1 MAQTEVR
8 NWFGDIA
15 SHPAEIVEAHSPED
29 IVAVLTNPERYPSP
43 VRATGSNHSVT
54 RCSVVT
60 GGTLV
65 NMTKMNHIL
74 NITEEAVTAEAG
86 VLYIDLAEALEKQG
100 KQLHVNTE
108 IGNLTLGSAACA
120 GTKDASMP
128 GEFGQV
134 NSYAIGVKMIL
145 PSGERL
151 EVTEE
156 AQPELMQLVRSSYGL
171 FGIVYEVTFRIRP
184 IEPMSVYHE
193 TFTLDEFEQ
202 QYQELVNRQ
211 ESIMMYMFPLE
222 SKLTVEFRKY
232 NPTAKGFRDRKTW
245 KLRNYAWETA
255 GPKFAHDVTEKIDD
269 LETRYGVIDKFHEVL
284 RFKLTTLIKD
294 DDTLAPDQMI
304 RYPDV
309 SDTSRYTFSLWA
321 FPEKSYLKVLRE
333 YFKFSHDYFQ
343 KTGYRC
349 NLPNVGYRIAHD
361 QQSHFSYSHDGNI
374 LTIDPVS
381 TANPGWIDFL
391 HAYNDFA
398 SERGGRPLFNQ
409 TYGLKREQVDKAFG
423 DRVQTFETQRKKFDP
438 KDRMLNA
445 YFRELFSS

>member
-15 SHPAEIVEAHSPED
+15 SHPAEVVEVHSPED
-29 IVAVLTNPERYPSP
+29 IIGILTNPDRYPSP
-43 VRATGSNHSVT
+43 VRAMGSRHSVT
-54 RCSVVT
+54 RCGVVT

-65 NMTKMNHIL
+65 DMTKMNHIL
-74 NITEEAVTAEAG
+74 NTTNDTITAEAG
-86 VLYIDLAEALEKQG
+86 TLYIELAEALEKQD

-156 AQPELMQLVRSSYGL
+156 GDPDLMQLVRSSYGL
-171 FGIVYEVTFRIRP
+171 FGVVYEVTFRIRP
-184 IEPMSVYHE
+184 IEPMAVYHE

-202 QYQELVNRQ
+202 QYQDLVKRQ
-211 ESIMMYMFPLE
+211 ESMMMYMFPFDD
-222 SKLTVEFRKY
+222 KLTIEFRKY
-232 NPTAKGFRDRKTW
+232 NPTAKGFRDRTVW
-245 KLRNYAWETA
+245 KLRNHAWKTV
-255 GPKFAHDVTEKIDD
+255 GPTFAHDVTEKIDD
-269 LETRYGVIDKFHEVL
+269 RDIRYSVLDKFHEVL

-304 RYPDV
+304 RYPEI

-333 YFKFSHDYFQ
+333 YFQFCKDYYK
-343 KTGYRC
+343 KTGYRT

-361 QQSHFSYSHDGNI
+361 QQSHFSYSFDGNI

-391 HAYNDFA
+391 HVYNDFA
-398 SERGGRPLFNQ
+398 SERSGRPLFNQ
-409 TYGLKREQVDKAFG
+409 TYGLKRTHVDLAFG
-423 DRVQTFETQRKKFDP
+423 DRVKKFEKQRKKFDP
-438 KDRMLNA
+438 HDRMLNA
-445 YFRELFSS
+445 YFRELFFS

>member
-1 MAQTEVR
+1 MPQTEVR

-15 SHPAEIVEAHSPED
+15 SHPAEIVEAQSPED
-29 IVAVLTNPERYPSP
+29 IITVLTNPERYPSP

-54 RCSVVT
+54 RCGVVT

-74 NITEEAVTAEAG
+74 HMTDDTVTAEAG
-86 VLYIDLAEALEKQG
+86 VLYIDLAEALEKRG

-156 AQPELMQLVRSSYGL
+156 AQPKLMQLVRSSYGL

-184 IEPMSVYHE
+184 IEPMAVYHE
-193 TFTLDEFEQ
+193 TFTLDEFTAE
-202 QYQELVNRQ
+202 YQSLVNKH
-211 ESIMMYMFPLE
+211 ESIMMYMFPFE
-222 SKLTVEFRKY
+222 NKLTIEFRKY
-232 NPTAKGFRDRKTW
+232 NPHAKGFRDRKAW
-245 KLRNYAWETA
+245 KLRNYAWKTA

-269 LETRYGVIDKFHEVL
+269 LDTRYGVIDKFHEVL

-294 DDTLAPDQMI
+294 DDTLAPDQII

-321 FPEKSYLKVLRE
+321 FPEKTYLKVLRE
-333 YFKFSHDYFQ
+333 YFEFCHDYFQ
-343 KTGYRC
+343 RTGYRC
-349 NLPNVGYRIAHD
+349 NLPNVGYRIALD

-391 HAYNDFA
+391 HVYNDFA

-409 TYGLKREQVDKAFG
+409 TYGLKKKHIDKAFG
-423 DRVQTFETQRKKFDP
+423 NRVQIFEAQRKAFDP
-438 KDRMLNA
+438 QDRMLNA
-445 YFRELFSS
+445 YFKELFSS

>member
-1 MAQTEVR
+1 MAQSEVR

-15 SHPAEIVEAHSPED
+15 SHPAEVVEVHSPED

-54 RCSVVT
+54 RCGVVT

-65 NMTKMNHIL
+65 KMTKMNHIL
-74 NITEEAVTAEAG
+74 NITNDTVTAEAG
-86 VLYIDLAEALEKQG
+86 VLYLDLAEALEKRDM
-100 KQLHVNTE
+100 QLHVNTE

-145 PSGERL
+145 PSGDRL
-151 EVTEE
+151 EVTED
-156 AQPELMQLVRSSYGL
+156 AQPELMKLVRSSYGL

-184 IEPMSVYHE
+184 MEPMVVYHE
-193 TFTLDEFEQ
+193 TFTLDEFIQ
-202 QYQELVNRQ
+202 SLPELVDRQ
-211 ESIMMYMFPLE
+211 ESIMMYMFPFE
-222 SKLTVEFRKY
+222 NTLTVEFRKY
-232 NPTAKGFRDRKTW
+232 NPTAKGWPDRIPW
-245 KLRNYAWETA
+245 KLRNYAWKNA
-255 GPKFAHDVTEKIDD
+255 GPKFAHDVTEKIDNLD
-269 LETRYGVIDKFHEVL
+269 IRYSVIDKFHEVL
-284 RFKLTTLIKD
+284 RFKLTTLIRGD
-294 DDTLAPDQMI
+294 HTFAPDQII
-304 RYPDV
+304 RYPET

-321 FPEKSYLKVLRE
+321 FPEQSYPVVLRE
-333 YFKFSHDYFQ
+333 YFSFCQDYYK

-349 NLPNVGYRIAHD
+349 NLPNVGYRITQD
-361 QQSHFSYSHDGNI
+361 QQSHFSYCYDGNI

-391 HAYNDFA
+391 HTYNDFA

-409 TYGLKREQVDKAFG
+409 TYGLKRQYIDHAFG
-423 DRVQTFETQRKKFDP
+423 DLVQQFENQRLKFDP
-438 KDRMLNA
+438 HNRMLNP

>member
-1 MAQTEVR
+1 MGQTEVR

-15 SHPAEIVEAHSPED
+15 SHPAEVVTVSSPED
-29 IVAVLTNPERYPSP
+29 IVSVLTNPERYPSP

-54 RCSVVT
+54 RCAVVT

-65 NMTKMNHIL
+65 QMTRMNHIL
-74 NITEEAVTAEAG
+74 NITDNTVTAEAG
-86 VLYIDLAEALEKQG
+86 VLYLDLAEALEKRG

-145 PSGERL
+145 PSGKRL
-151 EVTEE
+151 EVTEDE
-156 AQPELMQLVRSSYGL
+156 QPELMQLVRSSYGL

-184 IEPMSVYHE
+184 IEPMAVYHE
-193 TFTLDEFEQ
+193 TFTFDEFAE
-202 QYQELVNRQ
+202 QYQNLVNRQ
-211 ESIMMYMFPLE
+211 ESMMMYMFPFE
-222 SKLTVEFRKY
+222 HTLTIEFRKY
-232 NPTAKGFRDRKTW
+232 NPKAKGLRDRTTW
-245 KLRNYAWETA
+245 KLRNYAWKTA

-294 DDTLAPDQMI
+294 DDTLAPDQII
-304 RYPDV
+304 RYPDI

-321 FPEKSYLKVLRE
+321 FPEHAYLRVLQE
-333 YFKFSHDYFQ
+333 YFAFCEDYYK

-349 NLPNVGYRIAHD
+349 NLPNVGYRIAQD
-361 QQSHFSYSHDGNI
+361 QQSHFSYSQDGTI

-381 TANPGWIDFL
+381 TANPGWVDFL
-391 HAYNDFA
+391 HAYNEFA
-398 SERGGRPLFNQ
+398 SSRGGRPLFNQ
-409 TYGLKREQVDKAFG
+409 TYGLTRDQVDKAFG
-423 DRVQTFETQRKKFDP
+423 VRVQQFETQRKKFDP
-438 KDRMLNA
+438 QDRMLNA

>member
-1 MAQTEVR
+1 MAQSEVR
-8 NWFGDIA
+8 NWFGDIT
-15 SHPAEIVEAHSPED
+15 SHPAEVVEVHSPED
-29 IVAVLTNPERYPSP
+29 IVAVLTNSERYPSP
-43 VRATGSNHSVT
+43 VRAMGSRHSVT
-54 RCSVVT
+54 RCGVVT

-65 NMTKMNHIL
+65 DMTKMNHIL
-74 NITEEAVTAEAG
+74 NMTKDTVTAEAG
-86 VLYIDLAEALEKQG
+86 VLYLDLAEALEKRDM
-100 KQLHVNTE
+100 QLHVNTE

-151 EVTEE
+151 EVTED

-184 IEPMSVYHE
+184 IEPMTVYHE
-193 TFTLDEFEQ
+193 TFTLDEFAQ
-202 QYQELVNRQ
+202 QYPDLVNRN
-211 ESIMMYMFPLE
+211 ESIMMYMFPFDN
-222 SKLTVEFRKY
+222 KLTIEFRKY
-232 NPTAKGFRDRKTW
+232 NPDAKGIRDRTVW
-245 KLRNYAWETA
+245 KLRNYAWKTA

-269 LETRYGVIDKFHEVL
+269 LDIRYGVIDKFHEVL

-321 FPEKSYLKVLRE
+321 FSEKTYLKVLHE
-333 YFKFSHDYFQ
+333 YFKFCHDYYK

-349 NLPNVGYRIAHD
+349 NLPNVGYRIAED

-398 SERGGRPLFNQ
+398 AERGGRPLFNQ
-409 TYGLKREQVDKAFG
+409 TYGLKREQVKKAFG
-423 DRVQTFETQRKKFDP
+423 VRIQKFEDQRKTFDP
-438 KDRMLNA
+438 HNRMLNA